1 MLIEKR
7 AVAAAQIA
15 QSEGEGLPCR
25 NADDGMIATHH
36 VVSGGAVNNVAGR
49 VSPEPNFASSIQR
62 EFFNLVRLGAGDVAY
77 DDFGKITVVHT
88 VLRPRLMFSLTG
100 KASPPM
106 PETLALKHKLALWFR
121 ARHGLRSKAKPA
133 RDTMFRAGEVSP
145 AFTKRRW
152 VDI

>member
-1 MLIEKR
+1 MKSRSFSESHSIPYNKFR
-7 AVAAAQIA
+7 ALGFLEA
-15 QSEGEGLPCR
+15 P
-25 NADDGMIATHH
+25 
-36 VVSGGAVNNVAGR
+36 
-49 VSPEPNFASSIQR
+49 
-62 EFFNLVRLGAGDVAY
+62 FNLVRLGAGDVAY

-106 PETLALKHKLALWFR
+106 AESLALKHKLALWFR